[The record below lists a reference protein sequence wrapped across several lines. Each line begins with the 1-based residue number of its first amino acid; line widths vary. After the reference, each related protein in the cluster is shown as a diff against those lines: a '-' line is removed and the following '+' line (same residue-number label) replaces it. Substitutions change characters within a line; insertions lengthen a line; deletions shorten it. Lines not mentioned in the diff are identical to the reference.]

1 MSSRNVEDLVIPPMK
16 FQKNAKRIKTS
27 TINMGYHKISKLS
40 NDSIVPMPQTRK
52 WVQVIECTIF
62 CQQENKD

>member
-1 MSSRNVEDLVIPPMK
+1 MNSRNVEDLVIPPMK

-27 TINMGYHKISKLS
+27 TIKMGYHKISKLS
-40 NDSIVPMPQTRK
+40 NDSIVPMPQT
-52 WVQVIECTIF
+52 TIF

>member
-1 MSSRNVEDLVIPPMK
+1 MVGNKIAQKLVQPKPLLDMSSRNVEDLVIPPMK

-40 NDSIVPMPQTRK
+40 NDSIVPMP
-52 WVQVIECTIF
+52 
-62 CQQENKD
+62 